1 MKKFTLI
8 ILLLLITSN
17 YTKAY
22 ELKATVSEIENELK
36 KFYRQNYETCP
47 HFNRLGNLIISAEDD
62 YKVIL
67 LIKHDEDS
75 FDVKDIVLLDETNL
89 HDDKFRGILENI
101 VSWYNSCR
109 AHSIQTSIPFFK
121 SQNISEYILEYELK
135 ERSINIKLT
144 EEDIRKISEGKNQ
157 VNSSDVSVKKFDIYN
172 NPPYNWTLFG
182 VKLYDKIENVNIIGK
197 FKWHTYKTDKGYDEQ
212 CIFASTLNN
221 KPLLIP
227 SITDEKAI
235 TGEKGCINSSV
246 FNGLRKFVNDDHYIV
261 EPPNKNDFFS
271 TYFVRYSPLTKR
283 ILSIAGKKKN
293 ETSSVDICVDEG
305 NMIVDGLNDNLLAQY
320 NNVIVNKYKF
330 NDTTLNKTLQSIAV
344 GYDPDTLYGLS
355 EEQKIKNLGAVYGFD
370 CVKGDF
376 YNDNDF
382 FFFLT
387 TIYRDLKIYKE
398 FDIMEENKLLDQKIR
413 SEDNIKNVL
422 KNDIL

>member
-1 MKKFTLI
+1 MKKFILI

-22 ELKATVSEIENELK
+22 ELKATVSEIENELNQ
-36 KFYRQNYETCP
+36 FYRQNYETCP
-47 HFNRLGNLIISAEDD
+47 HFNRLRNLIISAEDE

-67 LIKHDEDS
+67 LIKHDKDT

-135 ERSINIKLT
+135 NWERSINIKLT
-144 EEDIRKISEGKNQ
+144 EKDIRKISEGKNQ

-172 NPPYNWTLFG
+172 NYLYNWTLFG
-182 VKLYDKIENVNIIGK
+182 FKLYDKIKNVNVFGK
-197 FKWHTYKTDKGYDEQ
+197 FKIHNYKKDNGYDYQ
-212 CIFASTLNN
+212 CLFASTIND

-227 SITDEKAI
+227 SITDEK
-235 TGEKGCINSSV
+235 GCINANMDIGLEKYV
-246 FNGLRKFVNDDHYIV
+246 YGFNNDLHYIV

-271 TYFVRYSPLTKR
+271 TYIVRYSPLEKR
-283 ILSIAGKKKN
+283 ILSITAKKKN

-330 NDTTLNKTLQSIAV
+330 NDTTLGKTLQGIAV

-355 EEQKIKNLGAVYGFD
+355 EEQKIRNLGAVYRFD
-370 CVKGDF
+370 CVEEQFTTHF
-376 YNDNDF
+376 Y
-382 FFFLT
+382 FFLT

-398 FDIMEENKLLDQKIR
+398 FDIIEENKLLDQKIR
-413 SEDNIKNVL
+413 SEENIKNVL